1 MANEGGKKNSMN
13 ASATKDRKVDGNKTQ
28 KAGSEKRKPKEFK
41 KSPPKKKTPLLKE
54 KIKTD
59 TTPEVIKE
67 KKPLKSGK
75 DWGQAANDPRKKS
88 T

>member
-1 MANEGGKKNSMN
+1 MN
-13 ASATKDRKVDGNKTQ
+13 ALFFSIIYNLDNLIWNDLI
-28 KAGSEKRKPKEFK
+28 SEKRKPKEFK

-59 TTPEVIKE
+59 TTHEVIKE